1 MKNIKAFRK
10 QVKKMKSIEQ
20 IKKDLKQKKKFYIE
34 IRFRTTVMRTTLITS
49 IQIGEISRENSFDKR
64 VEYEIEGE
72 EFTVLLDKNL
82 QPFASVDSFWNDL
95 SEFNNNIVIW
105 EDVDSDTRKVVFRGG
120 KEW

>member
-1 MKNIKAFRK
+1 
-10 QVKKMKSIEQ
+10 MKSIEQ

-34 IRFRTTVMRTTLITS
+34 IRFRTAVMRTTLITS
-49 IQIGEISRENSFDKR
+49 TQIGEISRENSFDER
-64 VEYEIEGE
+64 AEYEIEGE

-82 QPFASVDSFWNDL
+82 QPFASVDSFWHDL

-105 EDVDSDTRKVVFRGG
+105 EEVDSDTRKAVFRSG